1 MVTKARI
8 SGLLPREKLDLMLRR
23 RTGRAI
29 IALITALIIYA
40 FFAGTGIGPS
50 DTSTRLVIGL
60 VSGVLLWAHLIY
72 GAWLVKRELQ
82 GLFVIWGVVT
92 VVFFLRFLTPGDPT
106 IALTPPDATA
116 EVRQRL
122 AERLGLDQPLYVQ
135 YGDYL
140 WNLITID
147 MGRSLRTEVPVLDLI
162 LIRLPATIELAV
174 AATIVAMVIA
184 IPLGVISAR
193 RRHKPADYGATLF
206 SLVGI
211 STPNFWLGIML
222 ILYVAVTFDFL
233 PTGGRSI
240 GFSTAWGGLLM
251 DGNIDGVTTWFAQL
265 FLPAITLG
273 TFFTALLTRLT
284 RSGMLEE
291 IGKAY
296 FKACQAKGLPET
308 IILYKHVLRNTLI
321 PIITVLGL
329 QLGTLIGGAVITEF
343 VFAWPGLGRFL
354 INSIHLRDWMV
365 IQGIIIFI
373 GIGFVVI
380 NIAVD
385 ATYAYLDP
393 RVELR

>member
-1 MVTKARI
+1 MSTRDSITDLVTGIAPGLTLD
-8 SGLLPREKLDLMLRR
+8 SGWVKLMLSA
-23 RTGRAI
+23 TVSVGGYVAM
-29 IALITALIIYA
+29 ATV
-40 FFAGTGIGPS
+40 GIGPAG
-50 DTSTRLVIGL
+50 STGRLVAALLLGL
-60 VSGVLLWAHLIY
+60 MVGAHLVY
-72 GAWLVKRELQ
+72 GRWLIKRELQ

-106 IALTPPDATA
+106 IALTPPDAGA
-116 EVRQRL
+116 EVRARL

-140 WNLITID
+140 WQLINLD
-147 MGRSLRTEVPVLDLI
+147 LGASLQTEVPVIHLI

-174 AATIVAMVIA
+174 AATIVAIVFA

-193 RRHKPADYGATLF
+193 HRQKPADFFATMF

-233 PTGGRSI
+233 PTGGRSVS
-240 GFSTAWGGLLM
+240 FMDAWGGLVF
-251 DGNIDGVTTWFAQL
+251 DQRVDGVSTWAAQL

-296 FKACQAKGLPET
+296 YTACQAKGLPET

-354 INSIHLRDWMV
+354 INAIHGRDWLV
-365 IQGIIIFI
+365 IQGIIIVI
-373 GIGFVVI
+373 GVGFVII
-380 NIAVD
+380 NIIVD

-393 RVELR
+393 RIEIA

>member
-1 MVTKARI
+1 MATKTATSDVI
-8 SGLLPREKLDLMLRR
+8 PWDKIDMLLRH
-23 RTGRAI
+23 RTGRALL
-29 IALITALIIYA
+29 AAITALLVYVVLS
-40 FFAGTGIGPS
+40 GTGIGPEE
-50 DTSTRLVIGL
+50 TSTRIILSMVVGC
-60 VSGVLLWAHLIY
+60 LLWAHLVY

-106 IALTPPDATA
+106 IALTPPDASTD
-116 EVRQRL
+116 VREQL
-122 AERLGLDQPLYVQ
+122 ARRLGLDEPLYVQ
-135 YGDYL
+135 YADYI
-140 WNLITID
+140 WNLVTLD
-147 MGRSLRTEVPVLDLI
+147 MGRSLRTQVPVMDLI

-174 AATIVAMVIA
+174 AATLVAMVIA

-193 RRHKPADYGATLF
+193 RRHKPADYSATLF

-222 ILYVAVTFDFL
+222 ILYVAVTVDFL

-240 GFSTAWGGLLM
+240 GFAAAWGGLLM
-251 DGNIDGVTTWFAQL
+251 EGDFDGISRWFAQL
-265 FLPAITLG
+265 ILPAITLG

-354 INSIHLRDWMV
+354 INSIHSRDWMV
-365 IQGIIIFI
+365 IQGIIIII

-385 ATYAYLDP
+385 AAYAYLDP